1 MSVLVTGGAGYVG
14 SHLVR
19 RLLRAGRDVVIVD
32 DLSTGHR
39 DALPDRVPFFLG
51 DVGDARLVRRALV
64 EHRVDAIVHFA
75 GRIQVAE
82 SIRDPR
88 LYYAGN
94 LRATMALLDTALDA
108 GVRTFVCSSS
118 AAVYGTPSEVPIPE
132 DAPTRPISPYGDTK
146 LAIERML
153 ASYARSYGLRFAAL
167 RYFNAAGA
175 LPGLGE
181 RHQPESH
188 LLPLVLDVALGV
200 RPRATVFGG
209 DYPTPD
215 GTCVRD
221 YVHVVDLADGH
232 LAALDYLAAGGESG
246 AFNLGTGRGHS
257 VQEVIH
263 MCRAVTGRAIPI
275 EWAPRREGDPAA
287 LVASPRLAEARLRW
301 RAECSSLERIVRD
314 AWAWHRGK
322 EERPHAR

>member
-19 RLLRAGRDVVIVD
+19 RLLRAGRSVVILD

-39 DALPDRVPFFLG
+39 ETLPDRVPFYLG
-51 DVGDARLVRRALV
+51 DVADARLVRRAIV
-64 EHRVDAIVHFA
+64 EQRVEAIVHFA
-75 GRIQVAE
+75 ARIQVAE
-82 SIRDPR
+82 SVRDPR

-94 LRATMALLDTALDA
+94 LGATMALVDTALDA
-108 GVRTFVCSSS
+108 GVRTFVVSSS
-118 AAVYGTPSEVPIPE
+118 AAVYGTPAEVPIPE
-132 DAPTRPISPYGDTK
+132 EAPPRPISPYGETK

-153 ASYARSYGLRFAAL
+153 ASYSLAYGLRFAAL

-175 LPGLGE
+175 QPGLGE

-188 LLPLVLDVALGV
+188 LLPLVLDVAGGL
-200 RPRATVFGG
+200 RPRAVVFGG

-215 GTCVRD
+215 GTCIRD

-257 VQEVIH
+257 VQEVID
-263 MCRAVTGRAIPI
+263 MCRAVTGKEIPV
-275 EWAPRREGDPAA
+275 EWGPRRDGDPPA
-287 LVASPRLAEARLRW
+287 LVASPRRAESCLKW

-314 AWAWHRGK
+314 AWVSHRVK